1 MVDEEWLYL
10 TSDAMA
16 TLIED
21 VDVFIYPKARRKAH
35 VEKITSLSALG
46 QPQKVIK
53 RGEEI
58 DQDRTQREYES
69 RRIRVRASTQ
79 SSVATCFA

>member
-1 MVDEEWLYL
+1 MRATYALAQIDRSHGGGRLQLKDDERAVVVDEEWLYL

-46 QPQKVIK
+46 QP
-53 RGEEI
+53 
-58 DQDRTQREYES
+58 
-69 RRIRVRASTQ
+69 
-79 SSVATCFA
+79 